1 MKGKKQI
8 IILVALA
15 VVSFAVSYLV
25 SGWLSGQKPGPSPQP
40 LAGQTTQEQLGIG
53 GVPTPTLGSVQPV
66 TISMKEQELDRLGKE
81 LRLKIDAYRVKQKQL
96 DKQQKQI
103 QLAGQ
108 LLEKQAKELEALKM
122 ELMTPL
128 NGLKDAMASL
138 ENTRIRVAKLE
149 KSNLKRTATI
159 YEKMDAA
166 RGVGILIAMYKNN
179 QEDDVVKILFYM
191 SEKKAAKLLAE
202 MQDQNIAAKLCQKL
216 KKIQED
222 G

>member
-15 VVSFAVSYLV
+15 VVSFAVSYLA
-25 SGWLSGQKPGPSPQP
+25 SGWLGGGKPGPSPQP
-40 LAGQTTQEQLGIG
+40 PTRQATQEQLGIG
-53 GVPTPTLGSVQPV
+53 GVLTPGSVQPV
-66 TISMKEQELDRLGKE
+66 TVSMKEQELDRLGKE
-81 LRLKIDAYRVKQKQL
+81 LRLKIDAYRAKQKQL

-108 LLEKQAKELEALKM
+108 LLEKQAKELEALRM
-122 ELMTPL
+122 ELVAPL
-128 NGLKDAMASL
+128 TRLREVRASL

-159 YEKMDAA
+159 YEKMDAT
-166 RGVGILIAMYKNN
+166 RGVGILIAMCKNN

-216 KKIQED
+216 KMIQED